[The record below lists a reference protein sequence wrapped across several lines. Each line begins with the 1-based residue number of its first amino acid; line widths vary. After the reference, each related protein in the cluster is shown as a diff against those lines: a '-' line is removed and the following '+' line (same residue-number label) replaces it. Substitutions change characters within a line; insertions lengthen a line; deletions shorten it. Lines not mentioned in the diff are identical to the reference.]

1 MSNSD
6 LARFSG
12 KKLGDYDL
20 GICANILGTN
30 WDKNMSFSVKV
41 YSNRNINVP
50 LFY

>member
-12 KKLGDYDL
+12 KKLRDYDL
-20 GICANILGTN
+20 GIVQTYWELTEI
-30 WDKNMSFSVKV
+30 KNMSFSDKV
-41 YSNRNINVP
+41 YSNRNINVS